1 MVGSPSLR
9 LQVSSP
15 TAALT
20 QGLDATGKLV
30 VFVKVLDVDPAGNA
44 TLIHNLI
51 APVRVPD
58 VNQPFTVTLPAIAH
72 RFAVGHQLR
81 LVVAGGSTNYR
92 GNLTPNLVSIA
103 TGSSGQVLTLPV
115 VK

>member
-20 QGLDATGKLV
+20 QGLGSTGQLV
-30 VFVKVLDVDPAGNA
+30 VFVKVLDVDPAGKA
-44 TLIHNLI
+44 SLIHNLI

-58 VNQPFTVTLPAIAH
+58 VTKPFTVTLPAISH
-72 RFAVGHQLR
+72 RFATGHQLR
-81 LVVAGGSTNYR
+81 LMVAGGSTNYR
-92 GNLTPNLVSIA
+92 GGLTLNTVGIT
-103 TGSSGQVLTLPV
+103 TGSTSQALTLPV